1 MDMEQENC
9 CYSISDVQNDESHK
23 MRIGSLDQ
31 NPVPGLNVR
40 LHMRTKWSIWAFTVA
55 TTMAATEH
63 LVVVSEFI
71 LLKSKR
77 D

>member
-9 CYSISDVQNDESHK
+9 CYSISDVQKDESHK

-40 LHMRTKWSIWAFTVA
+40 LHMRTK
-55 TTMAATEH
+55 
-63 LVVVSEFI
+63 
-71 LLKSKR
+71 
-77 D
+77 